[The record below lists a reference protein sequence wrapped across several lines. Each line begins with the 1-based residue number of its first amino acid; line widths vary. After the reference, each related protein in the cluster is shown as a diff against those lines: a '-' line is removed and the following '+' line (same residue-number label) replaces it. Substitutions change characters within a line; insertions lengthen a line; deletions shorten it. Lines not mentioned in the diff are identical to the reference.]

1 MSNENILLDVLEA
14 IRNSKPLTPT
24 IRELMTATGVTSS
37 STLRYY
43 LIKLEKLGEIKR
55 VPRVSRGI
63 ILTEKELVPMDGTS
77 LSDGQE

>member
-1 MSNENILLDVLEA
+1 MSNDELLFSVLTE

-37 STLRYY
+37 STLWYC
-43 LIKLEKLGEIKR
+43 LIKLETLGWIKR

-63 ILTEKELVPMDGTS
+63 ILTEKQLTPMDGVS
-77 LSDGQE
+77 RSDGQE

>member
-43 LIKLEKLGEIKR
+43 LIKLETLGWIKR

-63 ILTEKELVPMDGTS
+63 ILTEKQLTPMDGVS
-77 LSDGQE
+77 RSDGQD

>member
-1 MSNENILLDVLEA
+1 MSNDELLFSVLTA

-37 STLRYY
+37 STMRYY

-63 ILTEKELVPMDGTS
+63 ILTKKELAPMDGTS
-77 LSDGQE
+77 LSDGGQ